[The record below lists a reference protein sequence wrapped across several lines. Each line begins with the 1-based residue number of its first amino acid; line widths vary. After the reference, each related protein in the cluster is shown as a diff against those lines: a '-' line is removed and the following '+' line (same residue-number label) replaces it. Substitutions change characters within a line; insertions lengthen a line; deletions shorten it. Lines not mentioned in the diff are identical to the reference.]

1 LTDLDQL
8 YLKFAERFE
17 NEFVRQG
24 ELEARGITET
34 IDIGWKLLRLLP
46 EKELKRI
53 RPEYLEKYYKV

>member
-53 RPEYLEKYYKV
+53 RPEYLEKYYRA